1 MKHEGCSYTQ
11 LNGQYKQQENSSQ
24 SRGKFPQ
31 SAGDIQQRG
40 RMRCMTPK
48 DQAQIAERLATI
60 NQELSWN
67 GVQFKVTKSGLYTII
82 DKIQGDC

>member
-1 MKHEGCSYTQ
+1 MQ
-11 LNGQYKQQENSSQ
+11 LQAIKRPIQAAGKQFAKQ
-24 SRGKFPQ
+24 GKFPQ
-31 SAGDIQQRG
+31 SAGDIQQKG
-40 RMRCMTPK
+40 RIRCMTPK